1 MLDVETAIL
10 KKKSCYLRIKECAA
24 PWNLADCSPQALC
37 IPFVALTKQI
47 PCSLSISP
55 PHPPP
60 VGTPTL
66 PHLVGVVGDVV
77 RVVSG
82 GLVLEGLLVNILNV
96 RFLGLDLLH
105 KTLNLQVYCTL
116 CLSDLVSI
124 IDKCAGVPYT

>member
-1 MLDVETAIL
+1 MLPHGILLTAPL
-10 KKKSCYLRIKECAA
+10 KHSAFRLLPSQNRFLA
-24 PWNLADCSPQALC
+24 P
-37 IPFVALTKQI
+37 
-47 PCSLSISP
+47 SLFP
-55 PHPPP
+55 PHTPP

-77 RVVSG
+77 RVVGG